1 MKQMMIYS
9 ALAVAAALPA
19 ATPAVFDFEQGL
31 GKERFD
37 RRYAGIETAAPLS
50 GSRSLAVDT
59 RTSDSEWNGVWSLP
73 KGVLKPGRSYKIS
86 LTAKVT
92 DKANDRASL
101 LFLIRPLSANH
112 ELSDAGMLTPQT
124 VGKEEKIT
132 FRLNVPEKPD
142 DYSLQVHI
150 HFGVRA
156 LVDDIT
162 VTPIELKE
170 IPAPRQAKAV
180 PLPAVLPTGSE
191 EFTVDR
197 PKKESRKE
205 FNAKEFGVSTASKD
219 NTAAL
224 QRAIDTVRR
233 QAPARLFLEPGV
245 YRFEGE
251 KPLIFNALTDF
262 ELDGQGAELRFHRT
276 GGDRQLIAVS
286 NSTRLELKNFTVDW
300 DWERDPLASVVTVD
314 SVAPDRRSIRLRFVD
329 YEKFPNTDLRV
340 ADLSR
345 IDPANRQADPV
356 RPVRITLEM
365 NKGQNRP
372 EARFLEPNLVELTSR
387 PGMFKSAMPGETFLM
402 RHYGYDFGAFF
413 LRNNQHLTLENVTV
427 ASAPGM
433 GVITSGRQ
441 HHWQLLNCRIA
452 PPAGSKRPCSTTADA
467 MHTISSAGFF
477 RLENCELAYSCD
489 DTMNFH
495 DLNGYAVKLD
505 ENRIMTTNLNSHP
518 GDYFRVGDPIELCND
533 DFSPTGFTGKIT
545 AIKFR
550 NRREGEITFDKPVP
564 EPAGGGFV
572 LLNRSYGSRN
582 LIFRNNHIHHF
593 PRGLLLMA
601 ENVTIENNR
610 FEEGNAA
617 GIKLETGY
625 TFDVWSEGYGVRNV
639 VIRNNRFTGV
649 NRRGRYVSEN
659 RPDIYINSYLRSDPS
674 LLKSP
679 YPVIRDIWI
688 TGNEFRES
696 TGSPV
701 FVSTADNVTIS
712 GNRFVNHETVP
723 VKEEKRGLIGAGNSG
738 TVRVLNNVWESSLP
752 GLKSGVLYDPD
763 SVTKLEEGGN
773 VVRSAAGK

>member
-1 MKQMMIYS
+1 M
-9 ALAVAAALPA
+9 
-19 ATPAVFDFEQGL
+19 
-31 GKERFD
+31 
-37 RRYAGIETAAPLS
+37 
-50 GSRSLAVDT
+50 
-59 RTSDSEWNGVWSLP
+59 
-73 KGVLKPGRSYKIS
+73 
-86 LTAKVT
+86 
-92 DKANDRASL
+92 
-101 LFLIRPLSANH
+101 
-112 ELSDAGMLTPQT
+112 
-124 VGKEEKIT
+124 
-132 FRLNVPEKPD
+132 
-142 DYSLQVHI
+142 
-150 HFGVRA
+150 
-156 LVDDIT
+156 
-162 VTPIELKE
+162 
-170 IPAPRQAKAV
+170 
-180 PLPAVLPTGSE
+180 
-191 EFTVDR
+191 
-197 PKKESRKE
+197 
-205 FNAKEFGVSTASKD
+205 
-219 NTAAL
+219 
-224 QRAIDTVRR
+224 
-233 QAPARLFLEPGV
+233 
-245 YRFEGE
+245 
-251 KPLIFNALTDF
+251 
-262 ELDGQGAELRFHRT
+262 
-276 GGDRQLIAVS
+276 
-286 NSTRLELKNFTVDW
+286 
-300 DWERDPLASVVTVD
+300 
-314 SVAPDRRSIRLRFVD
+314 
-329 YEKFPNTDLRV
+329 
-340 ADLSR
+340 
-345 IDPANRQADPV
+345 
-356 RPVRITLEM
+356 
-365 NKGQNRP
+365 
-372 EARFLEPNLVELTSR
+372 
-387 PGMFKSAMPGETFLM
+387 
-402 RHYGYDFGAFF
+402 
-413 LRNNQHLTLENVTV
+413 TV

-572 LLNRSYGSRN
+572 LFNRSYGSRN